1 MVVCF
6 ANTYLIYS
14 KNKIRMIHMINENNE
29 TIPITEPKYVLEVKH
44 MKSGSA
50 LVLCISK
57 LRVSGDNLK
66 EVMADMQSALSDY
79 VEAIGDE

>member
-1 MVVCF
+1 
-6 ANTYLIYS
+6 
-14 KNKIRMIHMINENNE
+14 MISENNE
-29 TIPITEPKYVLEVKH
+29 ITPVNEPKYVLEVKH